1 MTRFTKVSPT
11 GLLLPAD
18 ATEWVAVYDSKLD
31 VTWEKL
37 FHAVPSW
44 ERAQCLPRA
53 LGVAGF
59 TDWRLPTAEE
69 LYLLADRRRVYT
81 LTIAPQCHDRRTL
94 EHQRRGDAITERVSF
109 WRVRQAWMCKGL
121 TDGDGRLHAS
131 KFAGTAPAKRTARV
145 LKLPRAGG

>member
-59 TDWRLPTAEE
+59 TDWRLPTVEE
-69 LYLLADRRRVYT
+69 LFCLADRTRTRPAIDTTFFPDTPNDWFWSSTVDAN
-81 LTIAPQCHDRRTL
+81 APSACAWIVDFDDGYSYWD
-94 EHQRRGDAITERVSF
+94 HQGYDGVIRA
-109 WRVRQAWMCKGL
+109 VR
-121 TDGDGRLHAS
+121 DGGGR
-131 KFAGTAPAKRTARV
+131 
-145 LKLPRAGG
+145 

>member
-1 MTRFTKVSPT
+1 MTRFTKVSHA
-11 GLLLPAD
+11 GLLLPED
-18 ATEWVAVYDSKLD
+18 ASEWVAVYDSKLD

-69 LYLLADRRRVYT
+69 LYLLADRRRAYPVIDTYFFPDT
-81 LTIAPQCHDRRTL
+81 PS
-94 EHQRRGDAITERVSF
+94 ERF
-109 WRVRQAWMCKGL
+109 WAS
-121 TDGDGRLHAS
+121 DGW
-131 KFAGTAPAKRTARV
+131 APAHAGCAWIV
-145 LKLPRAGG
+145 HFGGGSSYWVSCGAAGFVRAVRDGGGR